1 MNKKELMN
9 RGISEEH
16 ADIVIEML
24 KDSYV
29 PLYRFNEINE
39 KMKSYKSQAEEK
51 AEEIKTLSAKV
62 KDTEKL
68 EAENQKLR
76 DDMEKANTDHA
87 SALTSIKKTNAIGDY
102 LRDKK
107 AKNIKAVMAL
117 MDMDKITFENETL
130 AGHEEQV
137 AALMESDNS
146 KFMFDSA
153 TGYQPKG
160 TQPGQATG
168 GTPSGGATSFV
179 DAIKNAISNANK

>member
-29 PLYRFNEINE
+29 PLYRFNEIND
-39 KMKSYKSQAEEK
+39 KMKSYKSQVEEK
-51 AEEIKTLSAKV
+51 TEEIKTLSSKV

-68 EAENQKLR
+68 ESENQKLR
-76 DDMEKANTDHA
+76 DDMEKAATDHA
-87 SALTSIKKTNAIGDY
+87 TALTTIKKSNALTDY

-107 AKNIKAVMAL
+107 AKNVKAVMAL
-117 MDMDKITFENETL
+117 LDMEKITFENDTL
-130 AGHEEQV
+130 AGHEDQV
-137 AALMESDNS
+137 TSLMESENS
-146 KFMFDSA
+146 KFMFDSG
-153 TGYQPKG
+153 TGYTPKG

-168 GTPSGGATSFV
+168 GTATGNALSFR
-179 DAIKNAISNANK
+179 DAIANAINIKK